1 MKQKKIYI
9 VEDARIIALELQRVL
24 ENLGYVV
31 SGIAGS
37 GEEAIEA
44 VVAADPDLIL
54 MDVRLSG
61 RMSGIEAS
69 REIRKRINIPV
80 IYTTAYSDKTIV

>member
-1 MKQKKIYI
+1 MDVRMKQKKIYI

-24 ENLGYVV
+24 ENLGYMV

-54 MDVRLSG
+54 MDVRLG
-61 RMSGIEAS
+61 GQMSGIEAS
-69 REIRKRINIPV
+69 TGDPQ
-80 IYTTAYSDKTIV
+80 AYQSSR